1 MPKTTL
7 ALSAHASRNLTKP
20 ASQAL
25 ATQMRADNNA
35 ALTERFKEIFAQ
47 REEDIETLARD
58 YHKTENYIRQVLE
71 NNVRYTK
78 KRAPS
83 LKNAIV
89 HELSK
94 QARENG
100 EDSNVRNV
108 DISGAEY
115 NAYKASLSEEKRK
128 ELIQQLED
136 YRDLKEHGV
145 RATNKAVAMD
155 AMQTSHQAGRVLI
168 NLHLRTGT
176 RAFAM
181 FTRGATDDAAVPCW
195 VDSDESHLFFSE
207 VLGISVYDLVCKF
220 ELWSCNRN
228 KGKADG
234 TDLDVVRRQI
244 TEGTEEGLVK
254 LMGIKNLKMAWTHY
268 KVDIVHEHSVEL
280 AGWPENIPIARP
292 SKLPAEVARLILS
305 KLKSGGIHW
314 PEPAPAPART
324 HTSTASAAIHPAA
337 PPAAF
342 ITTPPA
348 ATAAAALSVP
358 SVITTPLAAQLPAVG
373 AASAAPFGDTAAPG
387 GFPHTTT
394 FLSISPTAPASALSQ
409 LEYDPDWECDM
420 AAMGLEFGMPLLPR
434 AWSEDARA
442 ANDVATSGWR
452 LDVVNREDLDDSQPT
467 GFVPGLNAP
476 TAFAPGVHAPTSFV
490 PGLSTAIS
498 FTPRFNAP
506 TAFAPGINTLTAFT
520 PGPVQQLGAVNDAI
534 PTSLS
539 IPTRVN
545 AAPDMGSS
553 MSVFSA
559 VTNTSTRKRKR
570 AEGGG
575 KSTHASASRAEKDND
590 GAGAGEQ
597 PKRKKRKSSAAAPPR
612 QA

>member
-1 MPKTTL
+1 MPKTTP

-20 ASQAL
+20 VQQPRQRGKQSDPAKASRVL
-25 ATQMRADNNA
+25 ATQMRVDNDA

-47 REEDIETLARD
+47 CEEDIETLARD
-58 YHKTENYIRQVLE
+58 YHKTENYICQVLE
-71 NNVRYTK
+71 NNVCYTK

-100 EDSNVRNV
+100 EDSNVRNI

-115 NAYKASLSEEKRK
+115 KAYKASLSEEKKK

-181 FTRGATDDAAVPCW
+181 FTHGATDNMAVPCW

-254 LMGIKNLKMAWTHY
+254 LTGIKNLKMVWTHY
-268 KVDIVHEHSVEL
+268 KVDIVHEH
-280 AGWPENIPIARP
+280 G
-292 SKLPAEVARLILS
+292 VARLILS

-314 PEPAPAPART
+314 VALTKSQRNKVAKEIDGQHEAGTPKKRNEDDDAEDEDDDEPEPEPAPMPART

-348 ATAAAALSVP
+348 AATAAALSMP

-373 AASAAPFGDTAAPG
+373 AAFAAPFGDTAAPG

-394 FLSISPTAPASALSQ
+394 FLSASPTAPASALSQ

-420 AAMGLEFGMPLLPR
+420 AAMGLEFGMPPLPR

-442 ANDVATSGWR
+442 AN
-452 LDVVNREDLDDSQPT
+452 NPT
-467 GFVPGLNAP
+467 GFVPGLNTP
-476 TAFAPGVHAPTSFV
+476 TAFAPGIYAPTSFV
-490 PGLSTAIS
+490 PGLSTAIG

-506 TAFAPGINTLTAFT
+506 TAFAPGINTLTAFA
-520 PGPVQQLGAVNDAI
+520 PGPAQQLGAVNDAI

-539 IPTRVN
+539 IPTRHEEEK
-545 AAPDMGSS
+545 DGG
-553 MSVFSA
+553 
-559 VTNTSTRKRKR
+559 
-570 AEGGG
+570 GGG
-575 KSTHASASRAEKDND
+575 KSTRASASHAEKDND
-590 GAGAGEQ
+590 GAGAGKQ
-597 PKRKKRKSSAAAPPR
+597 PKRKKRKSSAAAPPP